1 MGAVDISRDVW
12 TNGDAKQAWS
22 DTYDQDRYEYGARG
36 YTGSFAETNG
46 VVVYHRDV
54 KSLDGAILQS
64 RYDQSFD
71 YRHAPV
77 KWEAAVAA
85 PILSDDAFVFTKRK
99 LSLTV
104 DEVRTALE
112 RPESQR
118 TIETYDITEAALKI
132 VIGEKREA
140 VPGAFVHSITVD
152 YVPKFKYVTESAK
165 GTAKTVYVAMCGAQF
180 ITTKG
185 TRAEANAAAKEY
197 LAKHTYNNF
206 VQVKAMKQYEGFDP
220 GVTSVIRRELVS
232 AKITVTVTYGAKRAR
247 IPADVKK
254 GWYLTALASS

>member
-1 MGAVDISRDVW
+1 MGAVDISREVW
-12 TNGDAKQAWS
+12 TNGTARQAWS
-22 DTYDQDRYEYGARG
+22 EVYDQDRYEHGAVG
-36 YTGSFAETNG
+36 YSGSFAETSG
-46 VVVYHRDV
+46 VVIYHNDV
-54 KSLDGAILQS
+54 KTLNGAILQS
-64 RYDQSFD
+64 NYDHSFN

-85 PILSDDAFVFTKRK
+85 PILSDEAFVFTKRK
-99 LSLTV
+99 LTLTV
-104 DEVRTALE
+104 EEVRAALGY
-112 RPESQR
+112 PESR
-118 TIETYDITEAALKI
+118 HTIETYDITEAALKI

-165 GTAKTVYVAMCGAQF
+165 GTAKTVYVAMCGSKLIAS
-180 ITTKG
+180 KG
-185 TRAEANAAAKEY
+185 TRAEANTAAKEY
-197 LAKHTYNNF
+197 LAKHTYDNF
-206 VQVKAMKQYEGFDP
+206 VQVRAMKQYEGFEP
-220 GVTSVIRRELVS
+220 GVTSIVRRELVS

>member
-1 MGAVDISRDVW
+1 MGAVSISREVW
-12 TNGDAKQAWS
+12 TVGNADQAWS
-22 DTYDQDRYEYGARG
+22 QTYDQDRWEHGAGG
-36 YTGSFAETNG
+36 YTGSFSETNG
-46 VVVYHRDV
+46 VIVYHRDV
-54 KSLDGAILQS
+54 KSLNGAILQS
-64 RYDQSFD
+64 NYDHSFD
-71 YRHAPV
+71 TRHSPE
-77 KWEAAVAA
+77 KWGPAVAA

-165 GTAKTVYVAMCGAQF
+165 GTAKTVYVAMCGSKLIAS
-180 ITTKG
+180 KG
-185 TRAEANAAAKEY
+185 TRAEANTAAKEY
-197 LAKHTYNNF
+197 LAKHTYDNF
-206 VQVKAMKQYEGFDP
+206 VQVRAMKQYEGFEP
-220 GVTSVIRRELVS
+220 GVTSIVRRELVS